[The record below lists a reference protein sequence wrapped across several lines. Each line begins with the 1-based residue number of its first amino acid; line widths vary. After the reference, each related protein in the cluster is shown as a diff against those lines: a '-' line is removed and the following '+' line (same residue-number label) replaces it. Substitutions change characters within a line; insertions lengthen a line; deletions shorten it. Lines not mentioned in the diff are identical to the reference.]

1 MGCAKEYLRISWFW
15 DASEFIVYK
24 ICDFEI
30 FQTLKLDGQYQ
41 EYSRV
46 SWFWIEY
53 VSESIWLQVNS

>member
-41 EYSRV
+41 EYS
-46 SWFWIEY
+46 IEFRDFELNMFQSLY
-53 VSESIWLQVNS
+53 DYK